1 MRRLAGR
8 VGIRAPSLY
17 KHFAD
22 KAQIED
28 ALVARSRADLE
39 RRLGPARL
47 AGDPGPAIVDT
58 AMRFARERPETFSL
72 LAERHQVALSGVGPR
87 ERALL
92 LLVEGVV
99 ALERSGAASA
109 AAAAA
114 ILEQGASFTTFEGP
128 HRGTRA
134 VVSSVRG
141 PD

>member
-28 ALVARSRADLE
+28 ALASRSQAELDGLLE
-39 RRLGPARL
+39 RARL
-47 AGDPGPAIVDT
+47 AGDPGAAIVET

-72 LAERHQVALSGVGPR
+72 LAERHRVALSGVGPR

-92 LLVEGVV
+92 LLVEGAVG
-99 ALERSGAASA
+99 LERSGAASA
-109 AAAAA
+109 VAAAE
-114 ILEQGASFTTFEGP
+114 ILEQGTLSTSRNGP
-128 HRGTRA
+128 QRSTRA
-134 VVSSVRG
+134 VVTSVRG